1 MRIGAAWPQ
10 IRERLR
16 GAIGKYRIPILAG
29 LLGLTL
35 LLWPQKGGTA
45 GGTPSQ
51 EQAVQPSAVQ
61 TQEELC
67 TLLAQIDG
75 VGRVQVMLT
84 LADDG
89 ELFYQTDETVRDGE
103 RQTETVLADK
113 APIRIRRTAPRY
125 LGAAVVCEGA
135 ERPAVQLAVKTA
147 VASVTG
153 LGSDKITVIKMKG
166 Q

>member
-10 IRERLR
+10 IRERLC
-16 GAIGKYRIPILAG
+16 GLIGKYRIPILAG

-35 LLWPQKGGTA
+35 LLWPQKDGTA
-45 GGTPSQ
+45 RSTPSQ
-51 EQAVQPSAVQ
+51 EQLQPSAAQ
-61 TQEELC
+61 AQEELC

-113 APIRIRRTAPRY
+113 APIRIRRAAPRY

-135 ERPAVQLAVKTA
+135 ERPAVQLAVKAA

>member
-1 MRIGAAWPQ
+1 MAADQRTLVRPD
-10 IRERLR
+10 REVPHPDPC
-16 GAIGKYRIPILAG
+16 GD
-29 LLGLTL
+29 
-35 LLWPQKGGTA
+35 GTA
-45 GGTPSQ
+45 RSTPSQ
-51 EQAVQPSAVQ
+51 EQTQPSAAQ
-61 TQEELC
+61 AQEELC

-113 APIRIRRTAPRY
+113 APIRIRRAAPRY

-135 ERPAVQLAVKTA
+135 ERPAVQLAVKAA

-153 LGSDKITVIKMKG
+153 LGRDKITVIKMKG